1 MILTALKNSVFDL
14 WEEMFYALVF
24 NIIWV
29 VGTVLIIPWPFVT
42 FGLFFTVYD
51 VGQGK
56 GIKLSTFFR
65 HARRHLKPAYIWGG
79 INLAIFIILGTN
91 IRFYVGLAQAGAQ
104 WAVYM
109 RLFMISLTALWVIL
123 QLIAL
128 ALYPR
133 LDEPG
138 FKLALRNAAILVARY
153 PTSIV
158 ALAILTGLII
168 LISAIFPAL
177 SFLVAAAFI
186 AIITNRIVE
195 TMVARE
201 LKRMEEDGSRE

>member
-1 MILTALKNSVFDL
+1 MILTALKNSVLDL

-65 HARRHLKPAYIWGG
+65 HARRNLKPAYIWGG
-79 INLAIFIILGTN
+79 INLAIFVVLGTN
-91 IRFYVGLAQAGAQ
+91 IRFYEGLAQSGAQ
-104 WAVYM
+104 WAVYV
-109 RLFMISLTALWVIL
+109 RLVMIGLTVLWLVL

-133 LDEPG
+133 LDQPD
-138 FKLALRNAAILVARY
+138 FKLALRNAAILIARY
-153 PTSIV
+153 PTSMFT
-158 ALAILTGLII
+158 LAILTGLII

-177 SFLVAAAFI
+177 SFLAAAAFI
-186 AIITNRIVE
+186 AMMTNRIVE
-195 TMVARE
+195 AMVARE
-201 LKRMEEDGSRE
+201 LKRQEQEER